1 VQLAGHAQASNN
13 SQQLP
18 TRSPARAGAV
28 SSFGGGPRW
37 PWPWLARASI
47 EELKCML
54 LLALIVAVIVGI
66 VEVIAECERRR
77 KEKQCAQKTFA
88 LRLPLCLSL

>member
-1 VQLAGHAQASNN
+1 
-13 SQQLP
+13 
-18 TRSPARAGAV
+18 
-28 SSFGGGPRW
+28 
-37 PWPWLARASI
+37 LARASI

-77 KEKQCAQKTFA
+77 KEKQCAQKTSA